1 MSLPDRV
8 AQHAPHLL
16 VYLDRELRVRF
27 ANLRCDELF
36 GRPAEEIRGRLLAEL
51 VDAATLR
58 YALAHL
64 TEIEPGNAAPREY
77 LLRDKD
83 GARMALRVH
92 ASTDLDEEG
101 RPIGY
106 VACAQSSGVD
116 LGEVVADA
124 VCALGALAAER
135 GVSIEVRAE
144 SSAARVPGGG
154 RELGRALARLIGA
167 AIERSGPAQAV
178 RVQVGAL
185 EDRASLA
192 VYDPCPAP
200 LPSGHLGVSIARACI
215 EGMGGTV
222 SVACSDAGAAI
233 RAELPRLGPS
243 TANGPAGAP

>member
-1 MSLPDRV
+1 MSLHDRV
-8 AQHAPHLL
+8 AQLAPHLL

-27 ANLRCDELF
+27 ANMRCDELF

-58 YALAHL
+58 YALAHVA
-64 TEIEPGNAAPREY
+64 EIERGNPAPREY

-83 GARMALRVH
+83 GARMALQVH
-92 ASTDLDEEG
+92 ATTDVDEDG
-101 RPIGY
+101 RAIGY
-106 VACAQSSGVD
+106 VASAQSSGVE
-116 LGEVVADA
+116 LGELVADA
-124 VCALGALAAER
+124 VCGLEALAAER
-135 GVSIEVRAE
+135 GVRIEVRAE
-144 SSAARVPGGG
+144 SAAARVPGTG

-167 AIERSGPAQAV
+167 ALERSGAAQAV

-185 EDRASLA
+185 EDRASVA

-200 LPSGHLGVSIARACI
+200 LASGHLGVSIARACI
-215 EGMGGTV
+215 ERLGGTV

-243 TANGPAGAP
+243 IANGPAGAP